1 LSSTYDAS
9 TGILSVSAV
18 NIAGGDTIDVSKLSL
33 TGQTGSYTLTT
44 ANVTASSSTAFS
56 VTLNAADKLAINGI
70 LNNNGTAAVDTTTF
84 NLAAAASWDATTTS
98 AADLTGNAVTV
109 SNVTAPTITSAT
121 YDGTTHVFTITG
133 TNLVKTIGAT
143 NDITISKLTITGEGG
158 ATRTLSTTGN
168 VEITSATSFTFTL
181 AGADIAAVDSLL
193 NKNGTSSASS
203 ATVYN
208 LAAAD
213 DWDSV
218 ITGGNI
224 QDLTGNGITVAN
236 AAPSILSSS
245 YDAATGILSVSA
257 VNIAGGDTIDV
268 SKLSLTGQAG
278 SYTLTTAN
286 VTASSSTAFSVTLNA
301 ADKLAIN
308 GILNNN
314 GTTAVDTT
322 TFNLAAAASWDA
334 TTTSSADLTG
344 NAVTVSNV
352 TAPTITSATYD
363 GTTHVFTVTGTNLV
377 KTIGATNDV
386 TITKLTITGEGGATY
401 TLSTTGNVE
410 VTSATSF
417 TFTLAGADIAGVDSL
432 LNKNGTSSASSA
444 TTYNLAAADDWN
456 SVITGGNIQDLTGNG
471 ITVANA
477 APSILS
483 SSYDAATGILSVS
496 AVNIVGGDTID
507 VSKLSITGQAGSY
520 TLTTANVTASSATA
534 FSVTLNAADKLAI
547 NGILNKNGT
556 TAADTTTFNLA
567 AAASWDATTTSS
579 ADLTGNA
586 VTVSN
591 VAAPTITS
599 ATYDITT
606 HVLTVTGTGLVKT
619 IGATNDITVTALT
632 ITGEG
637 AATRT
642 LSTTGNVEITS
653 ATSFAVTLAGAD
665 QAAVEA
671 LFNKNGTSSTGGT
684 SYNLAAADDWDS
696 AITGGNIAITTAAV
710 TVSNIPVPT
719 ITSSTY
725 DANTGVLTVTGTGLK
740 GLTGATN
747 DIVANKFSLQGEGG
761 SSYTLTT
768 TSNVEIT
775 SATSFTLTLSA
786 TDRLGANLIMNKN
799 GTSSTSVNTYNL
811 IAAEDWNAGADAAV
825 VIADLTGNGITV
837 SNVVAPTVT
846 SATYNVATG
855 VLVVTGSNFLSLTG
869 AANDITANRIRLFGQ
884 GGFNYTLTD
893 TANVDISSNT
903 SFTMTMSATDKAA
916 LALRMN
922 KDGTSSTDTTVY
934 NLGMLED
941 WNTGADVAVIIADLF
956 GNGITVTG
964 NNVAPVIGG
973 VVAGQTVTET
983 TTVTPFANVTITDP
997 DVGASETIII
1007 TLDVAAKGAFTA
1019 ASLAA
1024 TGFSTA
1030 DGGLTY
1036 THAAGTPAVVQAAI
1050 RGLVFQPGAG
1060 RVPVGSTETTTF
1072 TISANDGIASAVLNN
1087 TTTVIAT
1094 GVNAAPTNI
1103 SLLPAT
1109 ILQGSPD
1116 NSSVGTLSA
1125 TDPNPSDTAS
1135 FSLVA
1140 GNGTNDRDNGK
1151 FIISGTSLVAKNP
1164 LGMTPGTYTIM
1175 VRATDT
1181 SNATYDKS
1189 LSITVGDNVPPT
1201 VIGITRINP
1210 ENTNLGT
1217 ADYKVSF
1224 SEAVT
1229 GVNVAAFILATT
1241 GSATGTISS
1250 VTQLD
1255 PSTYSVRITGLTGDG
1270 SLGLNL
1276 KTSGTGIIDTA
1287 SLPLNGGF
1295 TGQLYQVDH
1304 TAPTTGIGAVR
1315 LSNDDGA
1322 SNSDFITT
1330 ISDQTISGN
1339 LTAGL
1344 AVGET
1349 VQVSLDNGANWIN
1362 ALATTGGTGWSLPNQ
1377 LLSGNNTLKVRVVDL
1392 AGNSGPTFSQAFS
1405 INPNT
1410 DNPGSGGSDADGD
1423 GILQRV
1429 EGEVPN
1435 LLGAGNGDGNG
1446 DGIPDQSQKNVSSLL
1461 WHNSTAANNHYVT
1474 LANNNFLS
1482 QTNVNTTVAPATLPA
1497 ELSMQYG
1504 MITTQLVGLAAGQET
1519 TMSLYTDA
1527 MGPVNGYWVQ
1537 DKAGTWTNIATNIAT
1552 VNGKLKVDFKITD
1565 GGLFDTDGK
1574 VDGKITLNGGLGFKT
1589 TVPTN
1594 PNTSLPGDKDGD
1606 GIPDAIEAKVGTKLD
1621 VKDNDVLH
1629 RSDLFAM
1636 QLYRDVLF
1644 READTAGVQYWQG
1657 QIDSGKMS
1665 RAQVAASFME
1675 SAEFQSGIGG
1685 ITRLYFGAFD
1695 RLPDRDGLAYW
1706 MQAQK
1711 DGLNLSKISASFVSS
1726 AEFQKTYGAL
1736 DNTAFVDRVY
1746 QNVLHRSSDAAG
1758 KAYWLGQLGNG
1769 LSRGD
1774 MLAGFT
1780 ESTEFKANS
1789 QSKVSLTLDYIG
1801 LLGHAPDQATF
1812 DALLAQSGTDVVT
1825 LIGQF
1830 INSPEYL
1837 ARFM

>member
-1 LSSTYDAS
+1 M
-9 TGILSVSAV
+9 
-18 NIAGGDTIDVSKLSL
+18 
-33 TGQTGSYTLTT
+33 
-44 ANVTASSSTAFS
+44 
-56 VTLNAADKLAINGI
+56 
-70 LNNNGTAAVDTTTF
+70 
-84 NLAAAASWDATTTS
+84 
-98 AADLTGNAVTV
+98 TV

-121 YDGTTHVFTITG
+121 YDGTTHVFTVTG
-133 TNLVKTIGAT
+133 TNLVQTIGAT
-143 NDITISKLTITGEGG
+143 NDITIAKLTITGEGG

-203 ATVYN
+203 ATAYN
-208 LAAAD
+208 LSAAD

-236 AAPSILSSS
+236 AAPSILSST

-257 VNIAGGDTIDV
+257 VNIVGGDTIDV
-268 SKLSLTGQAG
+268 SKLSITGQAG

-286 VTASSSTAFSVTLNA
+286 VTASSSTAFAVTLNA

-314 GTTAVDTT
+314 GTSAVDTT

-344 NAVTVSNV
+344 NPVTVSNV

-386 TITKLTITGEGGATY
+386 TISKLTITGEGGATY

-410 VTSATSF
+410 ITSATSF

-444 TTYNLAAADDWN
+444 TAYNLAAADDWD

-520 TLTTANVTASSATA
+520 TLTTANVTASSSTA
-534 FSVTLNAADKLAI
+534 FAVTLNAADKLVI

-556 TAADTTTFNLA
+556 TAVDTTTFNLA

-591 VAAPTITS
+591 VAAPTMTS
-599 ATYDITT
+599 ATYDVTT
-606 HVLTVTGTGLVKT
+606 HILTVTGTGLVKT

-632 ITGEG
+632 IKGEG

-665 QAAVEA
+665 QTAVEA
-671 LFNKNGTSSTGGT
+671 LFNKNGTTSTGGT
-684 SYNLAAADDWDS
+684 TYNLAAADDWDS
-696 AITGGNIAITTAAV
+696 AITGGNIAVTTSAI

-725 DANTGVLTVTGTGLK
+725 DANTGVLTVTGTGLS
-740 GLTGATN
+740 GLTGVTN

-761 SSYTLTT
+761 ASYTLTT
-768 TSNVEIT
+768 TSNVEIS

-786 TDRLGANLIMNKN
+786 ADRLGANLIMNKN
-799 GTSSTSVNTYNL
+799 GPSSTSANTYNL

-837 SNVVAPTVT
+837 ANVVAPTVT

-855 VLVVTGSNFLSLTG
+855 VLVVTGTNLLSLTG
-869 AANDITANRIRLFGQ
+869 AANDITANRIRLLGQ
-884 GGFNYTLTD
+884 GAFNYTLTD
-893 TANVDISSNT
+893 TSNVDITSNT
-903 SFTMTMSATDKAA
+903 SFTITMSATDRAA

-922 KDGTSSTDTTVY
+922 KDGTSSTDTTIY
-934 NLGMLED
+934 NLGLLED
-941 WNTGADVAVIIADLF
+941 WNTGADVAVVIADLF
-956 GNGITVTG
+956 GNPITVTG
-964 NNVAPVIGG
+964 NNVAPTIGG

-983 TTVTPFANVTITDP
+983 TTVTPFTNVTITDP

-1007 TLDVAAKGAFTA
+1007 SLDLAAKGAFTA

-1050 RGLVFQPGAG
+1050 RGLVFQPAAG
-1060 RVPVGSTETTTF
+1060 RVPVGGTETTTF

-1094 GVNAAPTNI
+1094 GINAAPTNI
-1103 SLLPAT
+1103 TLLPAT
-1109 ILQGSPD
+1109 VLQGSPD
-1116 NSSVGTLSA
+1116 NTSVGTLSA
-1125 TDPNPSDTAS
+1125 VDPNPGDTAS
-1135 FSLVA
+1135 FSLVG
-1140 GNGTNDRDNGK
+1140 GNGTNDKDNAK
-1151 FIISGTSLVAKNP
+1151 FTIAGNSLVAKNP
-1164 LGMTPGTYTIM
+1164 VGMTPGNYTVYI
-1175 VRATDT
+1175 RATD
-1181 SNATYDKS
+1181 AMGAAFDKS
-1189 LSITVGDNVPPT
+1189 FTVAVGDNVNPNAT
-1201 VIGITRINP
+1201 GIARVQS
-1210 ENTNLGT
+1210 ENTNLGSV
-1217 ADYKVSF
+1217 DYKVTF

-1229 GVNVAAFILATT
+1229 GVNAAAFALATT
-1241 GSATGTISS
+1241 GTVAGTISS

-1270 SLGLNL
+1270 TLGLNL
-1276 KTSGTGIIDTA
+1276 KNAGTGIVDTA
-1287 SLPLNGGF
+1287 SLALNGGF

-1304 TAPTTGIGAVR
+1304 TAPTTGIGSVR

-1322 SNSDFITT
+1322 SNTDFITT
-1330 ISDQTISGN
+1330 ISDQTISGS
-1339 LTAGL
+1339 LSAGL
-1344 AVGET
+1344 VAGET
-1349 VQVSLDNGANWIN
+1349 VQVSLDNGTSWIN
-1362 ALATTGGTGWSLPNQ
+1362 ALATIGGTTWSLPNQ
-1377 LLSGNNTLKVRVVDL
+1377 LLAGNNTLKVRVADL
-1392 AGNSGPTFSQAFS
+1392 AGNSGATFSQTYS
-1405 INPNT
+1405 INPGT
-1410 DNPGSGGSDADGD
+1410 DNPGTGSSDADGD

-1429 EGEVPN
+1429 EAEVPN

-1461 WHNSTAANNHYVT
+1461 WNNNTAANNHYVT

-1482 QTNVNTTVAPATLPA
+1482 QTNVATTVAPATLPV

-1504 MITTQLVGLAAGQET
+1504 MITTQLTGLAAGQET

-1565 GGLFDTDGK
+1565 GGIFDADGK

-1606 GIPDAIEAKVGTKLD
+1606 GIPDAIEARVGTKLD

-1675 SAEFQSGIGG
+1675 SAEFQGGIGG
-1685 ITRLYFGAFD
+1685 
-1695 RLPDRDGLAYW
+1695 
-1706 MQAQK
+1706 
-1711 DGLNLSKISASFVSS
+1711 
-1726 AEFQKTYGAL
+1726 
-1736 DNTAFVDRVY
+1736 
-1746 QNVLHRSSDAAG
+1746 
-1758 KAYWLGQLGNG
+1758 
-1769 LSRGD
+1769 
-1774 MLAGFT
+1774 
-1780 ESTEFKANS
+1780 
-1789 QSKVSLTLDYIG
+1789 
-1801 LLGHAPDQATF
+1801 
-1812 DALLAQSGTDVVT
+1812 
-1825 LIGQF
+1825 
-1830 INSPEYL
+1830 
-1837 ARFM
+1837 